1 MNEQHPIRLVYP
13 MRGIQVGDFPLL
25 DELASVSRK
34 VAARVSFDHNAKL
47 PFKEIICEV
56 TEESMHIL
64 LEHAR
69 QTGSLEPLAS
79 LIHFMIPSYT
89 YADSKN
95 HADLRIFQQ
104 SLLPYEK
111 HIELIMKELSENVR
125 FQVQIT
131 PDNILGEEILGRG
144 LLIMKSGGNY
154 IAYRYS
160 VETGAKSHV
169 AFERLPDLNSPSL
182 ENVIRE
188 YHNPESVESPVLVR
202 SKKPY
207 NAKGDILP
215 YFAYRFTGLR
225 K

>member
-1 MNEQHPIRLVYP
+1 
-13 MRGIQVGDFPLL
+13 
-25 DELASVSRK
+25 
-34 VAARVSFDHNAKL
+34 
-47 PFKEIICEV
+47 
-56 TEESMHIL
+56 
-64 LEHAR
+64 
-69 QTGSLEPLAS
+69 
-79 LIHFMIPSYT
+79 
-89 YADSKN
+89 
-95 HADLRIFQQ
+95 
-104 SLLPYEK
+104 
-111 HIELIMKELSENVR
+111 MKELSENVR